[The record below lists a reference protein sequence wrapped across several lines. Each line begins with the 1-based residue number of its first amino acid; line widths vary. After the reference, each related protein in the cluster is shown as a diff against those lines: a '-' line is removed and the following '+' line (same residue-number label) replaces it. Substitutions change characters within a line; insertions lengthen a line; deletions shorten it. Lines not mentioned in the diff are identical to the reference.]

1 MTIQEVFNSP
11 AVKAVEIEILD
22 VIMEE
27 ENTWKNPQ
35 GKVAVRHLLSLRR
48 QILNKMFV
56 LTDEYKTLLEEFNEK
71 LIEAL
76 SEMRWQTVNMH
87 EGALNA
93 DMYGVE
99 TIGKVIISAIWY
111 RP

>member
-35 GKVAVRHLLSLRR
+35 GKVAVRDLLSLRR
-48 QILNKMFV
+48 QILNKMGSSV
-56 LTDEYKTLLEEFNEK
+56 KCIDRKKILYYDKNKAGIIYLC
-71 LIEAL
+71 ID
-76 SEMRWQTVNMH
+76 QTQ
-87 EGALNA
+87 
-93 DMYGVE
+93 
-99 TIGKVIISAIWY
+99 
-111 RP
+111 

>member
-35 GKVAVRHLLSLRR
+35 GKVAVRDLLSLRR

-56 LTDEYKTLLEEFNEK
+56 LTDEYKKLLSEFNNK
-71 LIEAL
+71 LMDAL
-76 SEMRWQTVNMH
+76 LNMRWQTINMH
-87 EGALNA
+87 DAALDA
-93 DMYGVE
+93 DQYGVE
-99 TIGKVIISAIWY
+99 TS
-111 RP
+111 